1 MKILLT
7 NVKRLSSASEQEA
20 VQILIEDGNI
30 KKIATQIEEGAQKII
45 DGKGKLVLPGL
56 IDVHIHLRE
65 PGGEYKET
73 IETGTRAAARGG
85 FTTVCA
91 MPNTSPVP
99 DNSDT
104 VHQLYE
110 NIMEDAVVRVLPYDA
125 IPKGLQ

>member
-1 MKILLT
+1 MSILFKQVKILTDDGDLVT
-7 NVKRLSSASEQEA
+7 KDVFVEKNKIKTIAKDITEQAE
-20 VQILIEDGNI
+20 Q
-30 KKIATQIEEGAQKII
+30 TI
-45 DGKGKLVLPGL
+45 DGQGKLLLPGL

-73 IETGTRAAARGG
+73 IKTGTESAARGG
-85 FTTVCA
+85 FTTVCS